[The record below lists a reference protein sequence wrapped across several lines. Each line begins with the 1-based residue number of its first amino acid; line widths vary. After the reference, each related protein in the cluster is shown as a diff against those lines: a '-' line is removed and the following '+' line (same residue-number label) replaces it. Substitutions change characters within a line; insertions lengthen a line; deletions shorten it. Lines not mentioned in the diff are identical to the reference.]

1 MLYAMTEQTAAAI
14 SPIRSEGIVAT
25 MRAAGA
31 FFRRNLT
38 PRTGV
43 ALAAWRI
50 EALLI
55 TPLSIVL
62 IETFGRWRGAFVMSC
77 VMAGFS
83 LLFLLLLAGEPIM
96 ADFRRWL
103 GERSWGHRTMRI
115 AERRDRAGAAQRALA
130 VPAIVMLLG
139 PFWRSVTVETFL
151 VRKPLAF
158 LIAAGG
164 AFPHTMFWT
173 GIVVGSL
180 WVLVTRPAL
189 LWAWDVAF
197 SPAADAIWRAVAA
210 ILPL

>member
-1 MLYAMTEQTAAAI
+1 MTEQTATAI
-14 SPIRSEGIVAT
+14 SPVQSEGFFAT
-25 MRAAGA
+25 MRAASA

-43 ALAAWRI
+43 ALAAWRV

-103 GERSWGHRTMRI
+103 GERSWGHWTMRI
-115 AERRDRAGAAQRALA
+115 AERRGSTGAAQRALA

-139 PFWRSVTVETFL
+139 PFWRSVTVQTFL

-173 GIVVGSL
+173 GLVVGSV
-180 WVLVTRPAL
+180 WVFVTKPAL
-189 LWAWDVAF
+189 LWVWDAAL
-197 SPAADAIWRAVAA
+197 SPGADALWHVVA
-210 ILPL
+210 

>member
-1 MLYAMTEQTAAAI
+1 MTEQTTTAI
-14 SPIRSEGIVAT
+14 SPVQSEGFFAA
-25 MRAAGA
+25 MRAAKA

-103 GERSWGHRTMRI
+103 GERSWGYWTLRI
-115 AERRDRAGAAQRALA
+115 AERQGSTGAAQRALA

-139 PFWRSVTVETFL
+139 PFWRSVTVQTFL
-151 VRKPLAF
+151 VRKPLAL

-173 GIVVGSL
+173 GLVLGSL

-189 LWAWDVAF
+189 LWAWDLALSPVAG
-197 SPAADAIWRAVAA
+197 ALWRVATAI
-210 ILPL
+210 PS

>member
-1 MLYAMTEQTAAAI
+1 MVYDVTEQTAAI
-14 SPIRSEGIVAT
+14 SPVRSEGVFAT
-25 MRAAGA
+25 MRAAGV

-38 PRTGV
+38 ARTGV
-43 ALAAWRI
+43 ALAAWRV
-50 EALLI
+50 EAALI

-77 VMAGFS
+77 LMSGFS

-115 AERRDRAGAAQRALA
+115 AERRDRTGTAQRVLA
-130 VPAIVMLLG
+130 VPAIVMLFG

-151 VRKPLAF
+151 VRKPLGF

-173 GIVVGSL
+173 GLVVGSV

-189 LWAWDVAF
+189 LWCWDAAL
-197 SPAADAIWRAVAA
+197 SPTADAIWRAAGAV
-210 ILPL
+210 LPS